1 MKRLSF
7 LVLIGLWGWVL
18 LSGCGLVFYAFIPKT
33 SGTTTT
39 TSTGTGTTQPP
50 FHNLYTVSGT
60 VNSGALMTTEASGVA
75 LFKSKADLQNGSAQ
89 PISFEVHT
97 FTGNSFSY
105 SLSTGE
111 AGTYYVVAFH
121 PVSGTPS
128 WAAGPGIISDMGTN
142 DMINALQSVSLTT
155 PDQTVDMTFYR
166 ITGP

>member
-1 MKRLSF
+1 
-7 LVLIGLWGWVL
+7 
-18 LSGCGLVFYAFIPKT
+18 VFYAFIPKT

-39 TSTGTGTTQPP
+39 TITGTTQPP
-50 FHNLYTVSGT
+50 SHATYTVSGT
-60 VNSGALMTTEASGVA
+60 VNSGALVTTEASGVA
-75 LFKSKADLQNGSAQ
+75 LFKSKADLQSGSAQ
-89 PISFEVHT
+89 PITFEVHT
-97 FTGNSFSY
+97 FAGNSFLY

-121 PVSGTPS
+121 PISGTPS

-142 DMINALQSVSLTT
+142 DMVNALQPVSLNT